1 MDIKYIESITEN
13 RKKKEEGNKP
23 MMILR
28 KEMKELNKQYRETDR
43 IYHEISTKAGL
54 SDIAFMILYAITE
67 MGDGCQQKD
76 IADIYLFSR
85 QTINSSIL
93 GLQRKGIL
101 QLNKGSGRDLHISLT
116 EKGQQFVEEKIYPV
130 MELENSVFDELT
142 EQESEVYLHLMQKTT
157 RLLRDKVKEL

>member
-1 MDIKYIESITEN
+1 MV
-13 RKKKEEGNKP
+13 
-23 MMILR
+23 ILR

-43 IYHEISTKAGL
+43 IYHEISMKAGL
-54 SDIAFMILYAITE
+54 SDSAFMILYAITE
-67 MGDGCQQKD
+67 LGDGCQQKD

-101 QLNKGSGRDLHISLT
+101 QLNKGNGRDLHISLT

-157 RLLRDKVKEL
+157 RLLRDKVKKL